1 MDRAPQIGGELTNA
15 QNHFVKLAIVM
26 LKAATG
32 FEPETSI
39 PAWPMT
45 VSAPA

>member
-1 MDRAPQIGGELTNA
+1 MDRASQIKGKVTKE
-15 QNHFVKLAIVM
+15 QNHFVMWAIVM

-45 VSAPA
+45 VSAPV